1 MMAKAREWLGAKLM
15 ISSENSGRLLEG
27 SMSPGVPLPPLSVL
41 GRFMSSEAMMAKIDS
56 PLSKYTTL
64 RLAIGPCS
72 PRS

>member
-1 MMAKAREWLGAKLM
+1 
-15 ISSENSGRLLEG
+15 
-27 SMSPGVPLPPLSVL
+27 MSPGVPLPPLSVL